1 MNIEPWTAWTFA
13 ITVGLSVLAAG
24 WTARVRPEPR
34 PTLPLMHVAGAALVG
49 VIGWEALHMLPGTI
63 TGLFLATAGIPEPRG
78 AEEAQAF
85 AAASVLFVV
94 ASALAIVG
102 ILRRRPWGIVLGIGV
117 AVARVAVGI
126 SVLFQWLAL
135 SGNVVG
141 DDNYLPTAL
150 SIIGMSL
157 VPPVVAIALLAW
169 PLLSRSEAA
178 SVPPGAGAWTPT
190 PPEPEAGR

>member
-34 PTLPLMHVAGAALVG
+34 PNLPLMHVAGAALIG

-78 AEEAQAF
+78 ADEAQAF
-85 AAASVLFVV
+85 AAASVLLVV

-117 AVARVAVGI
+117 AVARVAVG
-126 SVLFQWLAL
+126 STALVQWLAL
-135 SGNVVG
+135 SAEVVG
-141 DDNYLPTAL
+141 DANYLPTAL
-150 SIIGMSL
+150 SIVGMSL
-157 VPPVVAIALLAW
+157 VPPVVAIVLLAW
-169 PLLSRSEAA
+169 PLLPRSDAA
-178 SVPPGAGAWTPT
+178 SVPPGADAWTPT
-190 PPEPEAGR
+190 PPEPEVGR